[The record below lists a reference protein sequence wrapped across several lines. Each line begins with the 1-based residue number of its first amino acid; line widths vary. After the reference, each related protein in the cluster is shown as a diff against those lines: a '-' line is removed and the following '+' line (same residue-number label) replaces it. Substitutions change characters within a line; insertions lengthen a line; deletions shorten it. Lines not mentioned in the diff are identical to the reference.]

1 MSDMSDR
8 VDRVDLVDMINQ
20 EYDDYKEELI
30 VRNKKLKMLV
40 DFSIDDDLLSL
51 LSDIRSSEIS
61 L

>member
-1 MSDMSDR
+1 MSDR
-8 VDRVDLVDMINQ
+8 VDRVDLVDMINK

-40 DFSIDDDLLSL
+40 DFSDMIDDDIFSL
-51 LSDIRSSEIS
+51 LSDIRKSEIS

>member
-1 MSDMSDR
+1 MSDR
-8 VDRVDLVDMINQ
+8 VDRVDLVDMINK

-40 DFSIDDDLLSL
+40 DFSDMIDDDIFSI
-51 LSDIRSSEIS
+51 LSDIRKSEIS

>member
-1 MSDMSDR
+1 MSDR
-8 VDRVDLVDMINQ
+8 VDRSDIVDMINQ
-20 EYDDYKEELI
+20 EYDDYKEELL

-51 LSDIRSSEIS
+51 LSDIRNSEIS

>member
-1 MSDMSDR
+1 MSDR
-8 VDRVDLVDMINQ
+8 VDRSDIVDMINQ
-20 EYDDYKEELI
+20 EYDDYKEELL

-51 LSDIRSSEIS
+51 LSDIRKSEIS

>member
-1 MSDMSDR
+1 MSDR

-30 VRNKKLKMLV
+30 VRNKKLKMIV
-40 DFSIDDDLLSL
+40 DFSDMIDDDLLSL
-51 LSDIRSSEIS
+51 LSDIRKSEIS